1 MVRTIAITDIVSDIK
16 KKTQNS
22 FIGKIVANPVLLA
35 ILIVFIFI
43 IISHITKSYTHGI
56 FLNTIFS
63 ILITSGLL
71 FCHHNIIKN
80 KYNKDGGKEMSNYF
94 SGMAEQSVSNINNI
108 NRTNYD
114 DINGG
119 LDNLDVNE
127 FFN

>member
-22 FIGKIVANPVLLA
+22 FIGKIIANPVLLS

-43 IISHITKSYTHGI
+43 IINSITKSYTHGI

-80 KYNKDGGKEMSNYF
+80 KYNKDGGKEMSSYF